1 MFRSGITTT
10 YTLYLWDPVRSFRFR
25 WQMHVPI
32 PANGKRP
39 WPCFLDMNLLMT
51 CGGSEIY
58 SQKNSNNSILELPD
72 PRMHPRNLNVE
83 VMGVALMLIW
93 GQFRGK
99 IPQLFVG
106 GFPWLK
112 ASQRWRWMRWWS
124 TLLSHDLGT
133 KRRWGQWRGA
143 YRSIWIPYGIF
154 VDTLNA
160 GTLWV
165 GISIVKPMEVVS
177 F

>member
-51 CGGSEIY
+51 FGGSEIY

-83 VMGVALMLIW
+83 VMRVALMLIW
-93 GQFRGK
+93 GQLGAR
-99 IPQLFVG
+99 
-106 GFPWLK
+106 FPSCFL
-112 ASQRWRWMRWWS
+112 R
-124 TLLSHDLGT
+124 LSMAEGLSEVEVNAVMINAAVTWPWYG
-133 KRRWGQWRGA
+133 RRWGQWRGA
-143 YRSIWIPYGIF
+143 YRFPY
-154 VDTLNA
+154 
-160 GTLWV
+160 
-165 GISIVKPMEVVS
+165 
-177 F
+177 